1 MQPID
6 RFMKKVQKQPNG
18 CWIWTGANNCQY
30 GNFKYKNENYA
41 HRASFVLHKHEIPV
55 GMFVLHRCDVPLCV
69 NPEHLFAGNQK
80 DNMQDKIKK
89 NRQNINDTKKTNFV
103 IPMNTTEIIKIL
115 GGTTKVARLCSVSV
129 PAVSQ
134 WKANGIPVDKL
145 VFMAGELERLSD
157 GKWTRQDNFPDNW
170 KIIWPELRKKRKS

>member
-1 MQPID
+1 M
-6 RFMKKVQKQPNG
+6 
-18 CWIWTGANNCQY
+18 
-30 GNFKYKNENYA
+30 EN
-41 HRASFVLHKHEIPV
+41 I
-55 GMFVLHRCDVPLCV
+55 
-69 NPEHLFAGNQK
+69 
-80 DNMQDKIKK
+80 
-89 NRQNINDTKKTNFV
+89 
-103 IPMNTTEIIKIL
+103 EIIQIL

-157 GKWTRQDNFPDNW
+157 GKRTRQDNFPDNW

>member
-1 MQPID
+1 M
-6 RFMKKVQKQPNG
+6 
-18 CWIWTGANNCQY
+18 
-30 GNFKYKNENYA
+30 EN
-41 HRASFVLHKHEIPV
+41 I
-55 GMFVLHRCDVPLCV
+55 
-69 NPEHLFAGNQK
+69 
-80 DNMQDKIKK
+80 
-89 NRQNINDTKKTNFV
+89 
-103 IPMNTTEIIKIL
+103 EIIQIL

-170 KIIWPELRKKRKS
+170 KIIWPELRKRKKK